1 MGHCTLGALQPFS
14 QNVRMPTVA
23 KECQISLYDHVEADW
38 ENFGDSCSA
47 GVLGDRLKYK
57 ELQFTLAK
65 AAGGRVGRIWKG
77 SKCPAEVPYI

>member
-23 KECQISLYDHVEADW
+23 KEFKISLYDHVEADM

-47 GVLGDRLKYK
+47 GFLGDRLYNK
-57 ELQFTLAK
+57 EL
-65 AAGGRVGRIWKG
+65 
-77 SKCPAEVPYI
+77 